1 LTNKKTKQFQEKEVG
16 IHQTAIVHPHARIAE
31 GVEIGPYAV
40 IGEHVSIG
48 RDTKVG
54 SQVLIEGWTTIGERN
69 HIHSFS
75 SIGTPPQDIAYK
87 LHEETYLVIGDDNVI
102 RECATVHRATTKQD
116 RKTEIGNKNYLMAY
130 SHVAHD
136 CKLGNSI
143 IMANSAGL
151 AGHIVIEDYAI
162 LGGIVGV
169 HQHVRIG
176 AYAMIGGQSAIVQ
189 DIPPY
194 VSAAGNR
201 AQLYGLNTIGLKRKG
216 FSDEVINQL
225 KKAYKIIFRSGLT
238 QEQAFKR
245 VMDELPSSRE
255 VAYFVDFMRNSKR
268 GVTR

>member
-1 LTNKKTKQFQEKEVG
+1 MN
-16 IHQTAIVHPHARIAE
+16 IHSTAIVHPKAQIAE
-31 GVEIGPYAV
+31 GVSIGPYSV
-40 IGEHVSIG
+40 IGEQVTIG
-48 RDTKVG
+48 KDTKIA
-54 SQVLIEGWTTIGERN
+54 SHVLIEGWTTIGERN
-69 HIHSFS
+69 QLHSFS
-75 SIGTPPQDIAYK
+75 CIGTPPQDVGYK
-87 LHEETYLVIGDDNVI
+87 NEETYLFIGNDNVI
-102 RECATVHRATTKQD
+102 REFATVHRATTKAD

-151 AGHIVIEDYAI
+151 AGHITIEDYAI

-169 HQHVRIG
+169 HQYVRIG

-216 FSDEVINQL
+216 FSDEVINNL
-225 KKAYKIIFRSGLT
+225 KKAYKIIFRSGMT
-238 QEQAFKR
+238 IEEAIKKVVEEFPDSK
-245 VMDELPSSRE
+245 E
-255 VAYFVDFMRNSKR
+255 VNYFVDFMRHSKR

>member
-1 LTNKKTKQFQEKEVG
+1 VN
-16 IHQTAIVHPHARIAE
+16 IHSTAIVHPKAQIAE
-31 GVEIGPYAV
+31 GVSIGPYSV
-40 IGEHVSIG
+40 IGEQVSIG
-48 RDTKVG
+48 KDTKIA
-54 SQVLIEGWTTIGERN
+54 SHVLIEGWTTIGERN
-69 HIHSFS
+69 QLHSFS
-75 SIGTPPQDIAYK
+75 CIGTPPQDVGYK
-87 LHEETYLVIGDDNVI
+87 NEETYLIIGDDNVI
-102 RECATVHRATTKQD
+102 REFATVHRATTKAD
-116 RKTEIGNKNYLMAY
+116 RKTEIGNRNYLMAY

-151 AGHIVIEDYAI
+151 AGHITIEDYAI

-216 FSDEVINQL
+216 FSDEVINDL
-225 KKAYKIIFRSGLT
+225 KKAYKIIFRSGMT
-238 QEQAFKR
+238 IEDAIRK
-245 VMDELPSSRE
+245 VVDAYPDSKE
-255 VAYFVDFMRNSKR
+255 VNYFVDFMRHSKR

>member
-1 LTNKKTKQFQEKEVG
+1 VA
-16 IHQTAIVHPHARIAE
+16 IHSTAIVHPKAQLAE
-31 GVEIGPYAV
+31 GVSIGPYSV
-40 IGEHVSIG
+40 IGEHVTIG
-48 RDTKVG
+48 RDTRIA
-54 SQVLIEGWTTIGERN
+54 SHVLVEGWTTIGERN
-69 HIHSFS
+69 KLHSFS
-75 SIGTPPQDIAYK
+75 CIGTPPQDVGYK
-87 LHEETYLVIGDDNVI
+87 NEESYLIIGNDNVI
-102 RECATVHRATTKQD
+102 REFATVHRATTKAD
-116 RKTEIGNKNYLMAY
+116 RKTEIGDKNYLMAY

-151 AGHIVIEDYAI
+151 AGHIRIEDYAI

-169 HQHVRIG
+169 HQYVRIG

-216 FSDEVINQL
+216 FSDEVIGDL
-225 KKAYKIIFRSGLT
+225 KKAYKIIFRSGMT
-238 QEQAFKR
+238 IDDAIKK
-245 VMDELPSSRE
+245 VADEYPDSRE
-255 VAYFVDFMRNSKR
+255 VNYFIDFMRHSKR